1 MKQMTHSKDNRRFLL
16 GMFVFIL
23 LLAEL
28 FYDKRVNEMNTTMLA
43 FTYEYGFI
51 SRGLVGTVFQTV
63 VNLLP
68 GMDFNYEAVMNFTKC
83 ITGVYFLTI
92 LGFFG
97 FCLKKVD
104 ALGDTFAVKK
114 HHYQY
119 FMVLYAIFAIPFSV
133 ANYNF
138 GRTDIWLIIISLLC
152 VMSLVLEK
160 NEWITIPLCAIAI
173 MIHQGFAFMFMNTIL
188 ILLFY
193 KILSYDGARRK
204 KYILLFTLCTV
215 ISAGLFFWFEIF
227 SHTNGENI
235 YEDMLNMAYTLSR
248 NGKSIHQD
256 VLDKEILGIDL
267 TQREVTLHLQNF
279 VQFPIYIIL
288 MLPYIF
294 TAYHFFKNVIT
305 EASDTAAK
313 VKYLFVA
320 IGSLTV
326 IPLLLLKVDYGRW
339 MMAVM
344 HYYLITLMALIASGD
359 KLIIKHVENTIHW
372 LKQKSG
378 LAVILVVYPI
388 LLQPFHDVSICKLTA
403 KIGGI
408 INETWLHWW

>member
-1 MKQMTHSKDNRRFLL
+1 MKPTTHSNENRNFLI
-16 GMFVFIL
+16 GMALFIL

-28 FYDKRVNEMNTTMLA
+28 FYEKRVNEMNTTMLA
-43 FTYEYGFI
+43 FTYKYGFI
-51 SRGLVGTVFQTV
+51 SRGLVGTVFQTL

-68 GMDFNYEAVMNFTKC
+68 SMDFNYTAVMNFTKC
-83 ITGVYFLTI
+83 VTAVYFLTI

-97 FCLKKVD
+97 FCLRKITQ
-104 ALGDTFAVKK
+104 LGTNFTVKK

-119 FMVLYAIFAIPFSV
+119 FMALYAIFAIPFSV

-138 GRTDIWLIIISLLC
+138 GRTDIWLIIISLIC
-152 VMSLVLEK
+152 VMCLVSEK
-160 NEWITIPLCAIAI
+160 CEWVVIPLCAIAI

-193 KILSYDGARRK
+193 KILSFDGAKRRK
-204 KYILLFTLCTV
+204 YIILFTVCTLV
-215 ISAGLFFWFEIF
+215 SASLFFWFEIF
-227 SHTNGENI
+227 SHTNGDNI
-235 YEDMLNMAYTLSR
+235 YEEMLNIAYTLSR
-248 NGKSIHQD
+248 DGKSIHQD

-267 TQREVTLHLQNF
+267 TSREVTLHLQNF
-279 VQFPIYIIL
+279 VQFPIYIVL
-288 MLPYIF
+288 MLPYLISAF
-294 TAYHFFKNVIT
+294 FFFKGVIK
-305 EASDTAAK
+305 EAPQKTDK

-326 IPLLLLKVDYGRW
+326 IPLLALKVDYGRW
-339 MMAVM
+339 MMSVM
-344 HYYLITLMALIASGD
+344 HYYLITLMALIAFGD
-359 KLIIKHVENTIHW
+359 KLIMKHIENTISW

-408 INETWLHWW
+408 INDMWLHWW

>member
-1 MKQMTHSKDNRRFLL
+1 MKPTSQTKDNRNFLIGIFL
-16 GMFVFIL
+16 FIL

-28 FYDKRVNEMNTTMLA
+28 FYEKRVNEMNTTMLA

-51 SRGLVGTVFQTV
+51 SRGFVGTVFQTV

-68 GMDFNYEAVMNFTKC
+68 NMDFKYEAVMNFTKC
-83 ITGVYFLTI
+83 VTAVYFVTI
-92 LGFFG
+92 LAFFS
-97 FCLKKVD
+97 FCLKKTGQL
-104 ALGDTFAVKK
+104 ANSFEMKK

-119 FMVLYAIFAIPFSV
+119 FMALYVIFAIPFSV

-138 GRTDIWLIIISLLC
+138 GRTDIWLIVISLICVISIIS
-152 VMSLVLEK
+152 EK
-160 NEWITIPLCAIAI
+160 YEWIVIPLCAIAI

-193 KILSYDGARRK
+193 KILSYAGAKRRK
-204 KYILLFTLCTV
+204 YIIIFAVCIFV
-215 ISAGLFFWFEIF
+215 SASLFFWFELF
-227 SHTNGENI
+227 SHTNGDNI
-235 YEDMLNMAYTLSR
+235 YEEMLNMAYTLSR
-248 NGKSIHQD
+248 DGKSIHQD

-267 TQREVTLHLQNF
+267 TSREVTLHLQNF
-279 VQFPIYIIL
+279 VQFPIYIVL
-288 MLPYIF
+288 MLPYLISAF
-294 TAYHFFKNVIT
+294 YFFKGVIKEAT
-305 EASDTAAK
+305 EKKDK

-326 IPLLLLKVDYGRW
+326 IPLLVMKVDYGRW
-339 MMAVM
+339 MMAVC
-344 HYYLITLMALIASGD
+344 HYYLITLLALVAAGD
-359 KLIIKHVENTIHW
+359 NLIMKHIESTISW

-408 INETWLHWW
+408 INDMWLHWW

>member
-1 MKQMTHSKDNRRFLL
+1 MKPTTQTRDNRNFLI
-16 GMFVFIL
+16 GMFIFIL

-28 FYDKRVNEMNTTMLA
+28 FYDKKVNEMNTTMLA

-51 SRGLVGTVFQTV
+51 SRGFVGTVFQTL

-68 GMDFNYEAVMNFTKC
+68 NMDFNYEAVMNFTKC
-83 ITGVYFLTI
+83 VTAVYFLTI

-97 FCLKKVD
+97 FCLKKAGQLTD
-104 ALGDTFAVKK
+104 NFTIKK

-138 GRTDIWLIIISLLC
+138 GRTDIWLIVISLIC
-152 VMSLVLEK
+152 VMSIVSEK
-160 NEWITIPLCAIAI
+160 CEWIVIPLCAIGI

-193 KILSYDGARRK
+193 KILTFDGAKRRK
-204 KYILLFTLCTV
+204 YITIFVVCTV
-215 ISAGLFFWFEIF
+215 VSASLFFWFELF
-227 SHTNGENI
+227 SHANGDNI
-235 YEDMLNMAYTLSR
+235 YDDMLNMAYTLSR
-248 NGKSIHQD
+248 DGKTIHQD

-267 TQREVTLHLQNF
+267 TSREVTLHLQNL
-279 VQFPIYIIL
+279 VQFPIYIVL
-288 MLPYIF
+288 MLPYLI
-294 TAYHFFKNVIT
+294 TAFRFFKNVIK
-305 EASDTAAK
+305 EAPAKKDK
-313 VKYLFVA
+313 VKYIFVA

-326 IPLLLLKVDYGRW
+326 TPLLLLKVDFGRW

-344 HYYLITLMALIASGD
+344 HYYLVTLMALIAAGD
-359 KLIIKHVENTIHW
+359 QLIMKHIESTIAW

-408 INETWLHWW
+408 INDMWLHWW

>member
-1 MKQMTHSKDNRRFLL
+1 MKPITQSKDNRNFLI

-43 FTYEYGFI
+43 FTYDYGFI

-68 GMDFNYEAVMNFTKC
+68 NMEFNYEAVMNFTKC
-83 ITGVYFLTI
+83 VTGVYFLTI

-97 FCLKKVD
+97 FCLKKVE
-104 ALGDTFAVKK
+104 ALGESFTVKK
-114 HHYQY
+114 QHYQY

-152 VMSLVLEK
+152 VMSLVSEK
-160 NEWITIPLCAIAI
+160 CEWITIPLCAIAI

-193 KILSYDGARRK
+193 KILTYDGAKRRK
-204 KYILLFTLCTV
+204 YITIFVLCTV
-215 ISAGLFFWFEIF
+215 LSAALFFWFEIF

-248 NGKSIHQD
+248 DGKSIHQD

-267 TQREVTLHLQNF
+267 TQREITLHLQNL
-279 VQFPIYIIL
+279 VQFPIYIVL
-288 MLPYIF
+288 MLPYLL
-294 TAYHFFKNVIT
+294 TAYRFFKNVIK
-305 EASDTAAK
+305 EAVDTAAK

-326 IPLLLLKVDYGRW
+326 IPLLLLKVDFGRW
-339 MMAVM
+339 MMAVV
-344 HYYLITLMALIASGD
+344 HYYLITLLALIASGD
-359 KLIIKHVENTIHW
+359 ELFMKHIKDTINW

-408 INETWLHWW
+408 INDLWLHWW